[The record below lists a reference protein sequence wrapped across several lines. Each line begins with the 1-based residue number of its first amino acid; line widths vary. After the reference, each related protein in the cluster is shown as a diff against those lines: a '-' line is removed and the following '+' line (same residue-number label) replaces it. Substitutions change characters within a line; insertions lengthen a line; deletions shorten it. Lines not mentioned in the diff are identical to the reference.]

1 MARSR
6 KHPWSAASGVV
17 VLFASSLLPAQ
28 DGERAQPGSRAP
40 VATNGAAPRNADDEF
55 FPRNPTRCISTTRLD
70 RTEVVDNETVLFYMR
85 GGDIYRN
92 RLSRSCPGLEREKRF
107 TYRVYGNQ
115 LCRVDTITVLES
127 RAFGLSDGFTCAL
140 GDFQPISV
148 DEAERLTGEFWP
160 ADVEV
165 EAIELPEEEHEE
177 GSEPGDDAAGARG
190 DAASGAADAEAQP
203 RPGDAS
209 EPR

>member
-1 MARSR
+1 IISECPGRARSRLGAVRRLRRIFWRGPCCAIKGYARLSSAMMARSR

-92 RLSRSCPGLEREKRF
+92 RLSRSCPGLEREK
-107 TYRVYGNQ
+107 
-115 LCRVDTITVLES
+115 
-127 RAFGLSDGFTCAL
+127 
-140 GDFQPISV
+140 
-148 DEAERLTGEFWP
+148 
-160 ADVEV
+160 
-165 EAIELPEEEHEE
+165 
-177 GSEPGDDAAGARG
+177 
-190 DAASGAADAEAQP
+190 
-203 RPGDAS
+203 
-209 EPR
+209 